1 MKGGHFASA
10 SEGIDILQRDL
21 LCSGNES
28 SLLECVQYTS
38 GTRDCPADHSEDAA
52 VKCNGR
58 LEIYMSNHQL
68 LYPQLHYVLYTA
80 TCNEG
85 FVRLGL
91 DNRVPEA
98 YELVK
103 DELARGRVEVCDEGR
118 YGTVCDDFWDYQD
131 ATVMCRQLGFSPHGI
146 IILDELYK
154 IDASDSFKV
163 LKH

>member
-58 LEIYMSNHQL
+58 LEMLITHTFSANKLCIKFL
-68 LYPQLHYVLYTA
+68 LRSA
-80 TCNEG
+80 IC
-85 FVRLGL
+85 
-91 DNRVPEA
+91 
-98 YELVK
+98 K
-103 DELARGRVEVCDEGR
+103 
-118 YGTVCDDFWDYQD
+118 
-131 ATVMCRQLGFSPHGI
+131 S
-146 IILDELYK
+146 
-154 IDASDSFKV
+154 
-163 LKH
+163 